1 MMNLRKEFGQCS
13 CTVSHA
19 SMNEVD
25 WSETA
30 YFNPKLAKVIVKS
43 AVLAMTQEV

>member
-13 CTVSHA
+13 CTVDHA
-19 SMNEVD
+19 SMSDVD

-30 YFNPKLAKVIVKS
+30 YYNPKLAKVIVKS
-43 AVLAMTQEV
+43 AILALTREV